1 MRSKSLPQQLGK
13 RRQAGRLPYN
23 PKPIRVDSCPFAVK
37 PVVFCALLRL
47 LAANVVVPSVDCFA
61 ASCEDAAPMKF
72 YVTTP
77 IYYVNDRPHI
87 GHVYTTTIADI
98 MARYHRLCGDEV
110 FFLTGTDEHA
120 AKVVDAA
127 AERNLTPLQWADKNA
142 QEFQDTFRKLGITND
157 DFIRTTQERH
167 KSKVQQYVGELM
179 KTGDVYLGEYEGWY
193 DVGQEEY
200 IPDNKAKEYEYKSP
214 VNSRPLERKTEK
226 NYFFR
231 LSRYAEALLKRM
243 EEQPDFVQ
251 PDERRNEMVN
261 RIREGLNDVPIS
273 RISTGDWGIKVPG
286 DDQHVIYVWID
297 ALINYLSTVDTDDRR
312 HWWPADVH
320 LVGKDILWF
329 HSVIWPAL
337 LLALKRP
344 LPRQVYAHGWW
355 KSEGQKMSKSL
366 GNFVDLEKIDQY
378 VAAFGLDAFRYY
390 LASNG
395 PMGINDSDF
404 AHAKF
409 VEVYNADLANDLG
422 NLINRTLSMIA
433 RYRYGTVPAGETADL
448 RAEATTMAKAY
459 QEAMA
464 RLDLHGALEALWQFI
479 SRGNRYVEESA
490 PWKLAKDP
498 AQTSRLDAVLYNLAE
513 SVRLISVLVPPV
525 MPTVSLQIRGQLGV
539 EEKTGRLAQ
548 EIEWGGL
555 AAGTKIGVVSPLFPK
570 RT

>member
-1 MRSKSLPQQLGK
+1 
-13 RRQAGRLPYN
+13 
-23 PKPIRVDSCPFAVK
+23 
-37 PVVFCALLRL
+37 
-47 LAANVVVPSVDCFA
+47 
-61 ASCEDAAPMKF
+61 MKF
-72 YVTTP
+72 YVTKP

-98 MARYHRLCGDEV
+98 LARYHRACGDEV

-120 AKVVDAA
+120 AKVVDSA
-127 AERNLTPLQWADKNA
+127 AEHGMTPLQWADKNA

-167 KSKVQQYVGELM
+167 KSKVQRYVGELM

-243 EEQPDFVQ
+243 DEQPDFVQ

-329 HSVIWPAL
+329 HAVIWPAL

-395 PMGINDSDF
+395 PMGVNDSDF

-422 NLINRTLSMIA
+422 NLINRTLSMIG
-433 RYRYGTVPAGETADL
+433 RYRAGAVPAGSAADL
-448 RAEATTMAKAY
+448 RAEATTMTKAY

-513 SVRLISVLVPPV
+513 SVRLISVLVAPV

-555 AAGTKIGVVSPLFPK
+555 AAGTKIGVASPLFPK

>member
-1 MRSKSLPQQLGK
+1 
-13 RRQAGRLPYN
+13 
-23 PKPIRVDSCPFAVK
+23 
-37 PVVFCALLRL
+37 
-47 LAANVVVPSVDCFA
+47 
-61 ASCEDAAPMKF
+61 MKF

-98 MARYHRLCGDEV
+98 LARYHRACGDEV

-127 AERNLTPLQWADKNA
+127 AERKLTPQQWADKNA
-142 QEFQDTFRKLGITND
+142 QEFQSTFARLGISND
-157 DFIRTTQERH
+157 DFIRTTQDRH
-167 KSKVQQYVGELM
+167 KTKVQQYVGELM
-179 KTGDVYLGEYEGWY
+179 QSGDVYLGEYEGWY

-200 IPDNKAKEYEYKSP
+200 IPDNKAKEFEYKSP
-214 VNSRPLERKTEK
+214 VNSRPLERKKEK

-231 LSRYAEALLKRM
+231 LSHYADALLQLM
-243 EEQPDFVQ
+243 TEHPEFVQ

-273 RISTGDWGIKVPG
+273 RISTGGWGIQVPG

-297 ALINYLSTVDTDDRR
+297 ALINYLSTVDTDERR

-378 VAAFGLDAFRYY
+378 VATFGLDAFRYF

-404 AHAKF
+404 ANAKF
-409 VEVYNADLANDLG
+409 IEVYNADLANDLG
-422 NLINRTLSMIA
+422 NLINRTLSMIG
-433 RYRYGTVPAGETADL
+433 RYRAGVVPAGDPADL
-448 RAEATTMAKAY
+448 RTEATAMAKTY

-498 AQTSRLDAVLYNLAE
+498 AQASRLDAVLYNLAE
-513 SVRLISVLVPPV
+513 SVRLISVLVAPF
-525 MPTVSLQIRGQLGV
+525 MPGIAPRIRAQLGI
-539 EEKTGRLAQ
+539 EEKFDVLPQEVVWGRLAP
-548 EIEWGGL
+548 
-555 AAGTKIGVVSPLFPK
+555 GTKVGQVTPLFPK
-570 RT
+570 TT

>member
-1 MRSKSLPQQLGK
+1 
-13 RRQAGRLPYN
+13 
-23 PKPIRVDSCPFAVK
+23 
-37 PVVFCALLRL
+37 
-47 LAANVVVPSVDCFA
+47 
-61 ASCEDAAPMKF
+61 MKF

-98 MARYHRLCGDEV
+98 LARYHRACGDEV

-127 AERNLTPLQWADKNA
+127 AERKLTPQQWADKNA
-142 QEFQDTFRKLGITND
+142 QEFQSTFARLGISND
-157 DFIRTTQERH
+157 DFIRTTQDRH
-167 KSKVQQYVGELM
+167 KTKVQQYVGELM
-179 KTGDVYLGEYEGWY
+179 QSGDVYLGEYEGWY

-200 IPDNKAKEYEYKSP
+200 IPDNKAKEFEYKSP
-214 VNSRPLERKTEK
+214 VNSRPLERKKEK

-231 LSRYAEALLKRM
+231 LSHYADALLQLM
-243 EEQPDFVQ
+243 TEHPEFVQ

-273 RISTGDWGIKVPG
+273 RISTGGWGIQVPG

-297 ALINYLSTVDTDDRR
+297 ALINYLSTVDTDERR

-378 VAAFGLDAFRYY
+378 VATFGLDAFRYF

-404 AHAKF
+404 ANAKF
-409 VEVYNADLANDLG
+409 IEVYNADLANDLG
-422 NLINRTLSMIA
+422 NLINRTLSMIG
-433 RYRYGTVPAGETADL
+433 RYRAGVVPAGDPADL
-448 RAEATTMAKAY
+448 RTEATAMAKTY

-498 AQTSRLDAVLYNLAE
+498 AQASRLDAVLYNLAE
-513 SVRLISVLVPPV
+513 SVRLISVLVAPF
-525 MPTVSLQIRGQLGV
+525 MPAIAPQIRVQLGIEV
-539 EEKTGRLAQ
+539 KFDVLPQEVVWGRLAP
-548 EIEWGGL
+548 
-555 AAGTKIGVVSPLFPK
+555 GTKVGQVTPLFPK
-570 RT
+570 TT

>member
-1 MRSKSLPQQLGK
+1 
-13 RRQAGRLPYN
+13 
-23 PKPIRVDSCPFAVK
+23 
-37 PVVFCALLRL
+37 
-47 LAANVVVPSVDCFA
+47 
-61 ASCEDAAPMKF
+61 MKF

-98 MARYHRLCGDEV
+98 LARYHRACGDEV

-127 AERNLTPLQWADKNA
+127 AERKLTPQQWADQNA
-142 QEFQDTFRKLGITND
+142 KEFQDTFARLGISND

-179 KTGDVYLGEYEGWY
+179 QTGDVYLGEYEGWY

-200 IPDNKAKEYEYKSP
+200 VPDNKAKEYEFKSP
-214 VNSRPLERKTEK
+214 VNGRPLERKTEK

-231 LSRYAEALLKRM
+231 LSRYADALLKLM
-243 EEQPDFVQ
+243 TEHPEFVQ

-273 RISTGDWGIKVPG
+273 RISAGGWGIQVPG
-286 DDQHVIYVWID
+286 DNQHVIYVWID

-329 HSVIWPAL
+329 HAVIWPAL

-344 LPRQVYAHGWW
+344 LPRQVYAHGLW

-378 VAAFGLDAFRYY
+378 VATFGLDAFRYF

-395 PMGINDSDF
+395 PMGVNDSDF
-404 AHAKF
+404 AAREIRRGVQCRSRQRSWQPDQSHVVDDRPLPGGVVPDGERHGFAGRSDDDDEGVSGSDGASRPARRAGSVVAVHF
-409 VEVYNADLANDLG
+409 ARQPVRGRECAVE
-422 NLINRTLSMIA
+422 
-433 RYRYGTVPAGETADL
+433 AGE
-448 RAEATTMAKAY
+448 R
-459 QEAMA
+459 
-464 RLDLHGALEALWQFI
+464 
-479 SRGNRYVEESA
+479 SRPKPRGSMLCSTIWRNRCA
-490 PWKLAKDP
+490 
-498 AQTSRLDAVLYNLAE
+498 
-513 SVRLISVLVPPV
+513 
-525 MPTVSLQIRGQLGV
+525 
-539 EEKTGRLAQ
+539 
-548 EIEWGGL
+548 
-555 AAGTKIGVVSPLFPK
+555 
-570 RT
+570 

>member
-1 MRSKSLPQQLGK
+1 
-13 RRQAGRLPYN
+13 
-23 PKPIRVDSCPFAVK
+23 
-37 PVVFCALLRL
+37 
-47 LAANVVVPSVDCFA
+47 
-61 ASCEDAAPMKF
+61 MKF

-98 MARYHRLCGDEV
+98 LARYHRACGDEV

-127 AERNLTPLQWADKNA
+127 AERKLTPQEWADKNA
-142 QEFQDTFRKLGITND
+142 QEFQSTFARLGISND
-157 DFIRTTQERH
+157 DFIRTTQDRH
-167 KSKVQQYVGELM
+167 KTKVQQYVGELM
-179 KTGDVYLGEYEGWY
+179 QSGDVYLGEYEGWY

-200 IPDNKAKEYEYKSP
+200 IPDNKAKEFEYKSP

-231 LSRYAEALLKRM
+231 LSRYADALLQLM
-243 EEQPDFVQ
+243 TEHPEFVQ

-273 RISTGDWGIKVPG
+273 RISSGGWGIQVPG

-297 ALINYLSTVDTDDRR
+297 ALINYLSTVDTDERR
-312 HWWPADVH
+312 HWWPADIH

-329 HSVIWPAL
+329 HAVIWPGL

-378 VAAFGLDAFRYY
+378 VATFGLDAFRYF

-395 PMGINDSDF
+395 PMGVNDSDF
-404 AHAKF
+404 ANAKF
-409 VEVYNADLANDLG
+409 IEVYNADLANDLG
-422 NLINRTLSMIA
+422 NLINRTLSMIG
-433 RYRYGTVPAGETADL
+433 RYRAGVVPAGSAADL
-448 RAEATTMAKAY
+448 QADAAKMTKTY
-459 QEAMA
+459 QDAMA
-464 RLDLHGALEALWQFI
+464 HLDLHGALEALWQFI
-479 SRGNRYVEESA
+479 SRGNRYVEENA

-498 AQTSRLDAVLYNLAE
+498 AQAGRLDAVLYNLAE
-513 SVRLISVLVPPV
+513 AVRLISVLVTPF
-525 MPTVSLQIRGQLGV
+525 MPTIAPQIRGQLGV
-539 EEKTGRLAQ
+539 GEKLDVLTQEVGWGRVAP
-548 EIEWGGL
+548 
-555 AAGTKIGVVSPLFPK
+555 GTKIGQVAPLFPK
-570 RT
+570 QVS

>member
-1 MRSKSLPQQLGK
+1 
-13 RRQAGRLPYN
+13 
-23 PKPIRVDSCPFAVK
+23 
-37 PVVFCALLRL
+37 
-47 LAANVVVPSVDCFA
+47 
-61 ASCEDAAPMKF
+61 MKF

-98 MARYHRLCGDEV
+98 LARYHRACGDEV

-127 AERNLTPLQWADKNA
+127 AERKLTPQQWADKNA
-142 QEFQDTFRKLGITND
+142 QEFQSTFARLGISND
-157 DFIRTTQERH
+157 DFIRTTQDRH
-167 KSKVQQYVGELM
+167 KTKVQQYVGELM
-179 KTGDVYLGEYEGWY
+179 QSGDVYLGEYEGWY

-200 IPDNKAKEYEYKSP
+200 IPDNKAKEFEYKSP
-214 VNSRPLERKTEK
+214 VNSRPLERKKEK

-231 LSRYAEALLKRM
+231 LSHYADALLQLM
-243 EEQPDFVQ
+243 TEHPEFVQ

-261 RIREGLNDVPIS
+261 RIRDGLNDVPIS
-273 RISTGDWGIKVPG
+273 RISTGGWGIQVPG

-297 ALINYLSTVDTDDRR
+297 ALINYLSTVDTDERR

-378 VAAFGLDAFRYY
+378 VATFGLDAFRYF

-404 AHAKF
+404 ANAKF
-409 VEVYNADLANDLG
+409 IEVYNADLANDLG
-422 NLINRTLSMIA
+422 NLINRTLSMIG
-433 RYRYGTVPAGETADL
+433 RYRAGVVPAGDPADL
-448 RAEATTMAKAY
+448 RTEATAMAKTY

-498 AQTSRLDAVLYNLAE
+498 AQASRLDAVLYNLAE
-513 SVRLISVLVPPV
+513 SVRLISVLVAPF
-525 MPTVSLQIRGQLGV
+525 MPGIAPRIRAQLGI
-539 EEKTGRLAQ
+539 EEKFDVLPQEVVWGRLAP
-548 EIEWGGL
+548 
-555 AAGTKIGVVSPLFPK
+555 GTKVGQVTPLFPK
-570 RT
+570 TT